1 MKNKVVGLNIQQLDR
16 LGATV
21 AVSWRDTPG
30 LAHATSPTTG
40 RRKRN
45 IYLEI
50 PKAGLLTALPKA
62 LLTYVAGA
70 IALDQAQIA
79 EPMRKSCPCNDPR

>member
-40 RRKRN
+40 RS
-45 IYLEI
+45 
-50 PKAGLLTALPKA
+50 LTE
-62 LLTYVAGA
+62 VRQ
-70 IALDQAQIA
+70 IDQ
-79 EPMRKSCPCNDPR
+79 